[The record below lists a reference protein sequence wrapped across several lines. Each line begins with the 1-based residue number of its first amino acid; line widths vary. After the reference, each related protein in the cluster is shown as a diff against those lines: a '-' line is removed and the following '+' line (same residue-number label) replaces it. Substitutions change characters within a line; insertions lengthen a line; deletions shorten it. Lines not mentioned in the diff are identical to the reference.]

1 MLTADYHM
9 HSVSPD
15 AKVPME
21 DMCQAAI
28 DKGLTEIALTDHY
41 EFYAHGIHRQFFH
54 EEYLKLYWDNLERC
68 INRFAG
74 RLTIKSGMEFG
85 QLHLAREEAFNI
97 IRNYPF
103 DYLIGS
109 VHKIE
114 NVDVSKMDYTD
125 VTVPQITESYYRHL
139 IELSAYG
146 EYDCLGHID
155 LIKRHLVRCGFRVEY
170 ERYESYIDQILK
182 NVISRGKGIEVNTSG
197 IRHFRSQD
205 KICLIRQIAFQLR
218 IHDRDHIPD
227 LIPAVQRLFMKNI
240 KELIHIKNP

>member
-68 INRFAG
+68 RDRFAG

-125 VTVPQITESYYRHL
+125 VTVPQSSPPT
-139 IELSAYG
+139 ANMT
-146 EYDCLGHID
+146 
-155 LIKRHLVRCGFRVEY
+155 VWA
-170 ERYESYIDQILK
+170 
-182 NVISRGKGIEVNTSG
+182 ISI
-197 IRHFRSQD
+197 
-205 KICLIRQIAFQLR
+205 
-218 IHDRDHIPD
+218 
-227 LIPAVQRLFMKNI
+227 
-240 KELIHIKNP
+240 